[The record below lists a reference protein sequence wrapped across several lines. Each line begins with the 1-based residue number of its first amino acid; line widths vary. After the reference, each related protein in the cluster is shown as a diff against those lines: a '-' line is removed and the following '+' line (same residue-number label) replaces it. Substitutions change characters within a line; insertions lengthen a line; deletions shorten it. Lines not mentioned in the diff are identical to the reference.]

1 MLENAR
7 NLFIYSDSQSAIQS
21 IMGQNKE
28 SYHKITIRRIRSSL
42 IELSTC
48 VDKLKMMYCPTHKG
62 GMKTCWP
69 NH

>member
-7 NLFIYSDSQSAIQS
+7 NLFIYSDSQSAIH
-21 IMGQNKE
+21 MGQNKE
-28 SYHKITIRRIRSSL
+28 SYHKITIRGIRSSL

-48 VDKLKMMYCPTHKG
+48 VDKIKMIYCPTHKG